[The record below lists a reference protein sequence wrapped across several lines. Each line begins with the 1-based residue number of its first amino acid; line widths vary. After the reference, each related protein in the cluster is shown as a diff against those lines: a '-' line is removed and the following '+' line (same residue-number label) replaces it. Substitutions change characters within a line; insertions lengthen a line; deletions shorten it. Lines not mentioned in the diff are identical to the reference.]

1 MMGMNGAASLCVV
14 ATASPRVQDQRII
27 EKSGGAEAT
36 PTVSRARPVL
46 AIFGSSLTASHASAS
61 LSGTG
66 PTADTISGEGTVV
79 VLARSTLG
87 MAGMGGG
94 ISSTLST
101 IAVPLAVGV
110 NGGVSVDWDGLE

>member
-1 MMGMNGAASLCVV
+1 MMGMNGAVSLCVV

-27 EKSGGAEAT
+27 EKSGAEDT

-61 LSGTG
+61 LSRTG
-66 PTADTISGEGTVV
+66 PTADTTPGEGTVV
-79 VLARSTLG
+79 SLARSTLG
-87 MAGMGGG
+87 MAGTGGD
-94 ISSTLST
+94 ISSTPST
-101 IAVPLAVGV
+101 IVVPLAVDV